1 MTHEIDHSIDI
12 DALARQL
19 ANGLDLDALRERQG
33 GKLATGSIPP
43 LAETVPLTKRG
54 RAHLA
59 SLKGERSPKPP
70 PSRDLTNAMS
80 FEVAKRK
87 VWALFEMRAAHISQI
102 EDRDFNWI
110 FSEDDLYII
119 RNLIRYF
126 TNDKECDW
134 PLHKGLLLFGMAGT
148 GKTEIM
154 QIFERFTRENNL
166 PKQFQLTS
174 MSDVYVKAKSD
185 KQFDPITPNIQ
196 LDRCLDE
203 FLRYVGSVTSFGE
216 SIDIN
221 EAIIEGRYPRFRN
234 GGQVTYLIS
243 NATTSEMKA
252 ALSEIVFDRIRQMCT
267 SVYFKGESK
276 R

>member
-43 LAETVPLTKRG
+43 ISETVPITERG

-59 SLKGERSPKPP
+59 SLKGERTPQPP
-70 PSRDLTNAMS
+70 PSRDLTNAMT

-134 PLHKGLLLFGMAGT
+134 PLAKGLFLYGMPGT
-148 GKTEIM
+148 GKTEII
-154 QIFERFTRENNL
+154 QIFERFTRENEL
-166 PKQFQLTS
+166 AKAFSFTS
-174 MSDVYVKAKSD
+174 MSETYVKAKAD
-185 KQFDPITPNIQ
+185 KQFDPITQNIQ
-196 LDRCLDE
+196 LDRCFDE
-203 FLRYVGSVTSFGE
+203 FGLYTGAVTSFGE
-216 SIDIN
+216 SLDAN
-221 EAIIEGRYPRFRN
+221 
-234 GGQVTYLIS
+234 L
-243 NATTSEMKA
+243 
-252 ALSEIVFDRIRQMCT
+252 CT
-267 SVYFKGESK
+267 LVHQPNKFWRKSGY
-276 R
+276 